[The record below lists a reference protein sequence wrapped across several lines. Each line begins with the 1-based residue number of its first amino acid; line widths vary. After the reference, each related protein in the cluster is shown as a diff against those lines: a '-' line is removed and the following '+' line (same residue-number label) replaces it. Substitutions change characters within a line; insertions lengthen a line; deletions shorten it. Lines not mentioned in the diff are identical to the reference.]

1 MGVSKEERVRQE
13 NDRLAVRLCLWR
25 KAQSMM
31 QYVVQG
37 GVVMVPIGLC
47 SVLAMAIIV
56 ERLWN
61 LRRKRLIRSDIL
73 NHIEELLRERK
84 IPEATTLCKRH
95 ETVMTRIL
103 LVAILNHDRPRADIK
118 EMIEDYGRQEVPS
131 LERYLTTLG
140 TIASISP
147 LLGLLGTV
155 VGLLRVFEAIAQE
168 GGVPNPAILSG
179 GIHNALITTVAG
191 LCVAIPSLVAYNYFT
206 RRAEGLILEVER
218 ISLRLLNILKQ

>member
-1 MGVSKEERVRQE
+1 
-13 NDRLAVRLCLWR
+13 
-25 KAQSMM
+25 MM
-31 QYVVQG
+31 EYVVRG

-47 SVLAMAIIV
+47 SVLAFAIIV

-61 LRRKRLIRSDIL
+61 LRRKRVLHFDIL
-73 NHIEELLRERK
+73 NHIEKLLREQK

-95 ETVMTRIL
+95 ETPMTRIL
-103 LVAILNHDRPRADIK
+103 LVAILNHDRPRAEIK
-118 EMIEDYGRQEVPS
+118 EMIEDYGRQEVPI

-155 VGLLRVFEAIAQE
+155 VGLLRVFEAMSQE
-168 GGVPNPAILSG
+168 GAVPHAAMLSG